1 MPKKKLK
8 KMRATRSTKKKIQ
21 IKKRNPLENATLE
34 EILSPETETIEVYRK
49 KE

>member
-21 IKKRNPLENATLE
+21 IKKRNPLEKATLE
-34 EILSPETETIEVYRK
+34 EILSPEPETIEAYRK